1 MKLKLLSF
9 LLVLCSVQSAF
20 AMNLVGRLGIGYSNQ
35 VVTGIDTLSVK
46 LQRNR
51 ANGFGA
57 LLGVDSSSDASNYAL
72 GLKAYRV
79 IYDEPQLNFY
89 SAFSGI
95 FFTYQD
101 PDDLDETKNGYQIE
115 GAFGTEFSFQ
125 GLESIGFSFEFGLG
139 MNKYNGSA
147 NVGTVGHGIMTSAI
161 HFYL

>member
-1 MKLKLLSF
+1 MLFFTFIDNSY
-9 LLVLCSVQSAF
+9 
-20 AMNLVGRLGIGYSNQ
+20 AMNLMGRLGIGYSNQ
-35 VVTGIDTLSVK
+35 VITGIDTISMK
-46 LQRNR
+46 LQRDR
-51 ANGFGA
+51 ANGLGA
-57 LLGVDSSSDASNYAL
+57 LIGVDSSDDSSNYAL
-72 GLKAYRV
+72 GLKAYRI

-101 PDDLDETKNGYQIE
+101 PEDTDKTENGYQIE

-139 MNKYNGSA
+139 MNKYNGGTNLS
-147 NVGTVGHGIMTSAI
+147 TVGHGVLTSAV

>member
-9 LLVLCSVQSAF
+9 FLVLCSVQSAQ

-35 VVTGIDTLSVK
+35 LVTGMDTLSLK

-51 ANGFGA
+51 ATAFGA

-101 PDDLDETKNGYQIE
+101 PDDTDKTENGYQIE
-115 GAFGTEFSFQ
+115 GSFGTEFSFQ

-147 NVGTVGHGIMTSAI
+147 NVSTVGHGVLASAV